1 MSVFSFTFLA
11 VLLCL
16 SANLSSCFT
25 VSRNANQLF
34 TEKTSGVFTEQ
45 RIHEPSLTMYM
56 PSSKSTSKKQPLV
69 SQKMLKTVG
78 VDQQRKS
85 QMKLSGSVHSSASS
99 DTLPQFKMAN
109 GLLSPETVFRM
120 DEMTCGGSVGSE
132 AVSNFLDTCR
142 RHGPMS
148 CLPMLSD
155 PDVLPH
161 LTAAMRD
168 IA

>member
-1 MSVFSFTFLA
+1 
-11 VLLCL
+11 
-16 SANLSSCFT
+16 
-25 VSRNANQLF
+25 
-34 TEKTSGVFTEQ
+34 
-45 RIHEPSLTMYM
+45 
-56 PSSKSTSKKQPLV
+56 
-69 SQKMLKTVG
+69 
-78 VDQQRKS
+78 
-85 QMKLSGSVHSSASS
+85 MKLSGSVHSSASS

-132 AVSNFLDTCR
+132 AVSNFLDTYR